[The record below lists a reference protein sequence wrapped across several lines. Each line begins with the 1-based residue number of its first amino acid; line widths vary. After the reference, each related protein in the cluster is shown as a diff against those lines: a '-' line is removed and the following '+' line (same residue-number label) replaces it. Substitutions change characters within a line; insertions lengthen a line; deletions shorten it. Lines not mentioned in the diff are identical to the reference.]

1 MKKNVALRKTEQGWK
16 FIDESELETFVW
28 DNLEEIFE
36 LKPLTRQLSI
46 KGEICDI
53 LATGENNQLAIIELK
68 NTEDRYVIN
77 QLTRYYDNLLEEQ
90 PLKHNINYDEQIRLL
105 AICPSFHRHNLI
117 DEKHSRLNFNLFNFF
132 IVYENNEFYFHLS
145 QIHNQ
150 SKTKII
156 KINYQEVNFQNQ
168 ETDNIPEPPR
178 LLLDWLGSLTNT
190 EIENLTKIRHQILTF
205 DRRLE
210 ETVVNKSIIYA
221 SKYGKE
227 KIRPCAE
234 LCFDRKSKKI
244 LLFLWLI
251 IPNRQNKT
259 IVRMQID
266 TIATDEYLTYWRY
279 IPLKEGIISWE
290 KLSYLSI
297 DYTFYSV
304 PGNSKNLLYFKNF
317 NSMVKELEPDN
328 ITHIKGGQLIFKKS
342 ANDEI
347 IVDDIKHIINRS
359 LKIWLERIS

>member
-1 MKKNVALRKTEQGWK
+1 MNKNVALRKTDQGWK

-53 LATGENNQLAIIELK
+53 LAIGENNQLTIIELK

-90 PLKHNINYDEQIRLL
+90 PLKTNINYDEQIRLL

-117 DEKHSRLNFNLFNFF
+117 DEKHSRLNFNLFTFF
-132 IVYENNEFYFHLS
+132 IAYENDEFYFHLS
-145 QIHNQ
+145 HIHN
-150 SKTKII
+150 KLERKII
-156 KINYQEVNFQNQ
+156 KINYQEVILQNQ
-168 ETDNIPEPPR
+168 ENDNIPEPPR

-190 EIENLTKIRHQILTF
+190 EIENFTRIRHQILSF
-205 DRRLE
+205 DHRLE
-210 ETVVNKSIIYA
+210 EQIVNKSIIYA
-221 SKYGKE
+221 SKYGKD
-227 KIRPCAE
+227 KMRQCAE
-234 LCFDRKSKKI
+234 LCFDKKSKEI

-251 IPNRQNKT
+251 IPKRQNKT

-266 TIATDEYLTYWRY
+266 TMDEYLTYWRY
-279 IPLKEGIISWE
+279 IPLKQGSISWDQ
-290 KLSYLSI
+290 LRYLSI
-297 DYTFYSV
+297 NHTFYSV
-304 PGNSKNLLYFKNF
+304 PGNSKNLLYLKSF

-328 ITHIKGGQLIFKKS
+328 ITHVKSGQLIFKKS
-342 ANDEI
+342 ANEEI
-347 IVDDIKHIINRS
+347 IVDDIKHIINRA
-359 LKIWLERIS
+359 LKVWLERIS